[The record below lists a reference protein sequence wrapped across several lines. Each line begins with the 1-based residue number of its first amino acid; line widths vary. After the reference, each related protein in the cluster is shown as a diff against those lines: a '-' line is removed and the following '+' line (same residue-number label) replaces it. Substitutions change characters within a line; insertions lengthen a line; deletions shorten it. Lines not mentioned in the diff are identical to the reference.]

1 MREESASPLTSPREI
16 GMIPFV
22 SAECSNQK
30 AIVTAGPA
38 YEPLDE
44 VRRLTNHS
52 TGRLGTELA
61 NHLERQN
68 VEVTLLLG
76 AGVSWKGE
84 VFARRLIPFTTAESL
99 TKALRLLS
107 STETFDA
114 VYHAAAV
121 SDFRFGK
128 IWLHNDQKSIQTAA
142 KGKLSTSSGRFLAEL
157 IPTPKILP
165 SLRSMFPE
173 AFLVGWKYE
182 VEGTPQ
188 TAVEKS
194 RQQLKTCQTNLS
206 IANGPAY
213 GNGFAVVD
221 SDGSLVHAKSRESLY
236 EILSSRLPAHPR
248 IPKQIKAS

>member
-1 MREESASPLTSPREI
+1 MPS
-16 GMIPFV
+16 
-22 SAECSNQK
+22 ECSNQK
-30 AIVTAGPA
+30 RQSSSANAVPSAKRRAIVTAGPA

-76 AGVSWKGE
+76 AGAVWKGE
-84 VFARRLIPFTTAESL
+84 VFARRLISFTTAESL
-99 TKALRLLS
+99 TKVLRSLS
-107 STETFDA
+107 QETFDA
-114 VYHAAAV
+114 VYHAAAI

-128 IWLHNDQKSIQTAA
+128 IWLNSAQKGIQTAG
-142 KGKLSTSSGRFLAEL
+142 KGKLSTGSGRLLAEL

-165 SLRSMFPE
+165 SLRSMFPK
-173 AFLVGWKYE
+173 AFLAGWKYE

-194 RQQLKTCQTNLS
+194 RQQLQTCRTNLS
-206 IANGPAY
+206 ITNGPAY

-236 EILSSRLPAHPR
+236 EILSSSLPYQP
-248 IPKQIKAS
+248 

>member
-1 MREESASPLTSPREI
+1 
-16 GMIPFV
+16 MILFV
-22 SAECSNQK
+22 SAECSSPERQCSSANAALSAKRK

-38 YEPLDE
+38 YEALDE
-44 VRRLTNHS
+44 VRRLTNPS

-68 VEVTLLLG
+68 VEVTLLIG
-76 AGVSWKGE
+76 ADAAWKGE
-84 VFARRLIPFTTAESL
+84 VFARRLISFTTVESL
-99 TKALRLLS
+99 TKALRSLS
-107 STETFDA
+107 QETFDA

-128 IWLHNDQKSIQTAA
+128 IYNAQKIVQTTG
-142 KGKLSTSSGRFLAEL
+142 KGKLSTDSGRFLAEL

-182 VEGTPQ
+182 VEGAPQ

-194 RQQLKTCQTNLS
+194 RLQLKTCQTNLS
-206 IANGPAY
+206 ITNGPAY

-221 SDGSLVHAKSRESLY
+221 SDGSMVHAKSRESLY
-236 EILSSRLPAHPR
+236 EILSGRLL
-248 IPKQIKAS
+248 ASAAN

>member
-1 MREESASPLTSPREI
+1 MP
-16 GMIPFV
+16 
-22 SAECSNQK
+22 AECSNQK
-30 AIVTAGPA
+30 RESSRANAVPSAKRRAIVTAGPA

-52 TGRLGTELA
+52 AGRLGTELA

-76 AGVSWKGE
+76 AGAVWKGE
-84 VFARRLIPFTTAESL
+84 VFARRLISFTTAESL
-99 TKALRLLS
+99 TKALRSLS
-107 STETFDA
+107 PETFDA

-128 IWLHNDQKSIQTAA
+128 IYNAQTSAPITA
-142 KGKLSTSSGRFLAEL
+142 KGKLSSGSGRFFAEL

-194 RQQLKTCQTNLS
+194 RQQLKTCRTNLS
-206 IANGPAY
+206 ITNGPAY

-221 SDGSLVHAKSRESLY
+221 SDGLLVHTKSRESLY
-236 EILSSRLPAHPR
+236 KILSSRLLAHPR
-248 IPKQIKAS
+248 IPKQFKAI

>member
-1 MREESASPLTSPREI
+1 MREESASPLTSPRKI

-22 SAECSNQK
+22 SAKRK

-68 VEVTLLLG
+68 VEVTLLIGDG
-76 AGVSWKGE
+76 ASWKGE
-84 VFARRLIPFTTAESL
+84 VFARRLIAFTTADSL
-99 TKALRLLS
+99 TKTIRTLS
-107 STETFDA
+107 QETFDA

-128 IWLHNDQKSIQTAA
+128 IWLNNDQKSLQSA
-142 KGKLSTSSGRFLAEL
+142 KGKLSTGSGRLLAEL
-157 IPTPKILP
+157 IPTPKILL

-182 VEGTPQ
+182 VEGAPQ

-194 RQQLKTCQTNLS
+194 RQQLKACRTNLS
-206 IANGPAY
+206 ITNGPAY

-221 SDGSLVHAKSRESLY
+221 SDSSLVHAKSRELLY
-236 EILSSRLPAHPR
+236 EILSSRLPSQP
-248 IPKQIKAS
+248 

>member
-1 MREESASPLTSPREI
+1 MPTECSSRTSASV
-16 GMIPFV
+16 V
-22 SAECSNQK
+22 SSAKRK

-52 TGRLGTELA
+52 TGRLGIELA

-68 VEVTLLLG
+68 VEVTLLIGDG
-76 AGVSWKGE
+76 AAWKGE
-84 VFARRLIPFTTAESL
+84 IFARRLISFTTAESL
-99 TKALRLLS
+99 AKALRTLS
-107 STETFDA
+107 QETFDA
-114 VYHAAAV
+114 IYHAAAV

-128 IWLHNDQKSIQTAA
+128 IWLNNAQKSLQTAG
-142 KGKLSTSSGRFLAEL
+142 KGKLSTGSGRFLAEL
-157 IPTPKILP
+157 IPAPKILP

-194 RQQLKTCQTNLS
+194 CQQLQACRTNLS
-206 IANGPAY
+206 ITNGPAY

-236 EILSSRLPAHPR
+236 EILSTRLPA
-248 IPKQIKAS
+248 Q

>member
-1 MREESASPLTSPREI
+1 MP
-16 GMIPFV
+16 
-22 SAECSNQK
+22 AECGSRERQSSSANAVSSEKRK

-38 YEPLDE
+38 YEALDE

-76 AGVSWKGE
+76 DGASWKGE
-84 VFARRLIPFTTAESL
+84 VFARRLIAFTTADSL
-99 TKALRLLS
+99 SKALRLLS
-107 STETFDA
+107 QETFDA

-128 IWLHNDQKSIQTAA
+128 IWLHNSPKSVQAAA
-142 KGKLSTSSGRFLAEL
+142 KGKLSTASGRFLAEL
-157 IPTPKILP
+157 ILTPKILP
-165 SLRSMFPE
+165 FLRSMFPE

-194 RQQLKTCQTNLS
+194 RQQLKTCRTNLS
-206 IANGPAY
+206 ITNGPAY

-236 EILSSRLPAHPR
+236 EILSSRLLAR
-248 IPKQIKAS
+248 AKN

>member
-1 MREESASPLTSPREI
+1 ML
-16 GMIPFV
+16 
-22 SAECSNQK
+22 AECSNQKRPCSGANAVPSIKRK

-68 VEVTLLLG
+68 VEVTLLIGDG
-76 AGVSWKGE
+76 AVWKGE
-84 VFARRLIPFTTAESL
+84 VFARRLISFTTAESL
-99 TKALRLLS
+99 TKALRMLS
-107 STETFDA
+107 QETFDA

-128 IWLHNDQKSIQTAA
+128 IWLNNAQTSAPITA
-142 KGKLSTSSGRFLAEL
+142 KGKLSTGSGRFLAEL
-157 IPTPKILP
+157 IPTQKILP
-165 SLRSMFPE
+165 SLRSMFPK
-173 AFLVGWKYE
+173 AFLAGWKYE
-182 VEGTPQ
+182 VEGTPE

-194 RQQLKTCQTNLS
+194 RLQLKTCRTNLS
-206 IANGPAY
+206 ITNGPAY

-221 SDGSLVHAKSRESLY
+221 SGGSLVHAKSRESLC
-236 EILSSRLPAHPR
+236 EILSSGLPARVPN
-248 IPKQIKAS
+248 

>member
-1 MREESASPLTSPREI
+1 MREESASPLTSPRKI
-16 GMIPFV
+16 GMIRFV
-22 SAECSNQK
+22 SAECSNRK

-68 VEVTLLLG
+68 IEVTLLIG
-76 AGVSWKGE
+76 DSASWKGE
-84 VFARRLIPFTTAESL
+84 VFARRLISFTTAESL
-99 TKALRLLS
+99 TKALRTLS
-107 STETFDA
+107 QETFDA

-128 IWLHNDQKSIQTAA
+128 IWLNNAQKSLQTAA
-142 KGKLSTSSGRFLAEL
+142 KSKLSTGSGRFLAEL
-157 IPTPKILP
+157 IPTSKILP
-165 SLRSMFPE
+165 SLRSIFPE

-194 RQQLKTCQTNLS
+194 RRQLQTCRTNLS
-206 IANGPAY
+206 ITNGPAY

-221 SDGSLVHAKSRESLY
+221 SDGSMIHAKSRESLY
-236 EILSSRLPAHPR
+236 EILSSRLPSQP
-248 IPKQIKAS
+248 